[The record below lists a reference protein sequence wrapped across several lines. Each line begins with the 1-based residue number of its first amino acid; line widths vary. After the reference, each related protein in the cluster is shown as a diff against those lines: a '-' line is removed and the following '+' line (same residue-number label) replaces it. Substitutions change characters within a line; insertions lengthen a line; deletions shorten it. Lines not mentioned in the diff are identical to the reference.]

1 MPIPGAKIGSFYPPS
16 FVCWVLLHIR
26 LQSLCMYAT
35 HAIMHRTYI
44 FYDSNFR
51 RTGSKNHIRD
61 RREEGELPCRYLQG
75 GREYSSWFIGDVNP
89 WQRRV
94 QGERKGKTDC
104 KSEIGKERR
113 VTGVRER
120 NGRSAAEGR
129 ETGNLLPEDLLPLCT
144 RYRKKPLWGST
155 GKKVHDCPANI
166 LLKCRRVRHSRK
178 KRTTLELAGNEET
191 RFLYVSN
198 LRRRVLK
205 TRIKLLI
212 EVFQL

>member
-1 MPIPGAKIGSFYPPS
+1 MYDTYAS
-16 FVCWVLLHIR
+16 VR
-26 LQSLCMYAT
+26 LCT
-35 HAIMHRTYI
+35 V

-51 RTGSKNHIRD
+51 RTGSKNRIRD

-104 KSEIGKERR
+104 KSEIGKKRR
-113 VTGVRER
+113 ATGVRER
-120 NGRSAAEGR
+120 NGRSTVEGR

-144 RYRKKPLWGST
+144 RYRKRPLWGSA
-155 GKKVHDCPANI
+155 GEKVHDCPVNI
-166 LLKCRRVRHSRK
+166 LLKCRRMRIHE
-178 KRTTLELAGNEET
+178 KRTMWELAGNEET

-198 LRRRVLK
+198 LRGLASWKR
-205 TRIKLLI
+205 
-212 EVFQL
+212 E